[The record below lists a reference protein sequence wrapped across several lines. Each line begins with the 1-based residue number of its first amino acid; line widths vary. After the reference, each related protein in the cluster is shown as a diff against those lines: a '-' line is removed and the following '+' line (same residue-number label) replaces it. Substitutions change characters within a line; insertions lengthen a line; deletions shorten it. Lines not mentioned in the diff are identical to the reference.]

1 MDRRVVAIVLCALA
15 LAACGGDEQQVVG
28 AGLSADE
35 VRWVRAFAAWGDDI
49 GQAVGDARAARDEA
63 LAGGDRSFF
72 TQALR
77 PVRDCAGSL
86 ERAVPD
92 APTRRLRAAR
102 RLLERTCAAYVRF
115 ADAHAA
121 TLRGAPGDPLLRAE
135 AAETRA
141 EELLLTVYQGVGS
154 LLRDNRPLPRT
165 RGGDRSRVDP
175 LYSRLGGEL
184 AYERV
189 EVRCWSE
196 DEWRDVIRERSA
208 FSNGY
213 LNVHA
218 TLGFAWPDDRRA
230 HLAPEICAALD
241 RFSLDGEGADS
252 EELATAV
259 VVLAHE
265 VGHLRSTSAAE
276 AEVECRAIQEAR
288 ALAQKLGADAAEADA
303 LVEFYLEQ
311 VYPETDALYHSTQC
325 HPGGYLDLDPA
336 NPRWP

>member
-1 MDRRVVAIVLCALA
+1 MGRRVVAIALCALA
-15 LAACGGDEQQVVG
+15 LAACGGDEPEVAG
-28 AGLSADE
+28 AGLSAEE

-49 GQAVGDARAARDEA
+49 GQAVGDARAAHEEA
-63 LAGGDRSFF
+63 LAGGDRAFF

-77 PVRDCAGSL
+77 PVRNCSSSL
-86 ERAVPD
+86 DGAVPA
-92 APTRRLRAAR
+92 APTARLRAAR
-102 RLLERTCAAYVRF
+102 RLLERTCGAYARF
-115 ADAHAA
+115 ADAQAA
-121 TLRGAPGDPLLRAE
+121 SLRGDPGGPLLRAE
-135 AAETRA
+135 AAQTRA

-154 LLRDNRPLPRT
+154 LLRDNRTLPRA
-165 RGGDRSRVDP
+165 RGGDRSRIDP
-175 LYSRLGGEL
+175 LYSRLGGDL

-196 DEWRDVIRERSA
+196 DEWLDVIRERSA

-241 RFSLDGEGADS
+241 RLSLDGEGVGS
-252 EELATAV
+252 EEVATAV

-265 VGHLRSTSAAE
+265 VGHLRASSAAE
-276 AEVECRAIQEAR
+276 AEVECRAMQEAR
-288 ALAQKLGADAAEADA
+288 GLARKLGADAAEADA
-303 LVEFYLEQ
+303 LVELYLKD

-336 NPRWP
+336 SPRWP